1 MSTPR
6 WICKTCGWIYDESKG
21 DLDSGLAPGTRFEDI
36 PEDWSCPLCGVTKA
50 DFITLEEYAAQRA
63 ASGGSGPK
71 TRPPRAKGQ
80 VGGEDAVVIVGS
92 GIAGWTVAE
101 RLRARDP
108 ERAITLICADDGC
121 VYPKPALSMAIGQG
135 RSADDLVEQSGSD
148 KAAELGVTLQAN
160 TRVMGIKPADKR
172 LMTAKGNVK
181 YGQLVLALGASQRR
195 RAFDG
200 EAADEI
206 LRVNDLVS
214 YRKMRERLETGAQH
228 VTLIGAGLIG
238 VEFAE
243 DLHAGGHRVTLLDLG
258 EQLLGRL
265 APPPLAARLLQALKP
280 QGIDF
285 RPGVSLATL
294 ERGGATDCAGYR
306 ATLSDGATLATDL
319 VISAMG
325 LVPNIELAKK
335 AGLLVNRGIHAN
347 PADMRSSDPHI
358 FALGDC
364 AEVEGRSYFY
374 IEPIKRQAEAIAASI
389 CGENAPFECKPTAI
403 RVKTPSLAL
412 NLCPPD
418 LSVADLGH
426 WVQESEN
433 GTACRMSFLAH
444 GKAVGYA
451 LSGAEAARASELYET
466 ICRQVA
472 AN

>member
-21 DLDSGLAPGTRFEDI
+21 DPDSGLAPGTRFEDI

-50 DFITLEEYAAQRA
+50 DFITLEEYAAQR
-63 ASGGSGPK
+63 GGSSAPK
-71 TRPPRAKGQ
+71 NRPPRAKGQ

-135 RSADDLVEQSGSD
+135 RSADDLVEKSGTD

-195 RAFDG
+195 RAFEG
-200 EAADEI
+200 EAADDI
-206 LRVNDLVS
+206 LRVNDLAS
-214 YRKMRERLETGAQH
+214 YRKMRERLESGAQH

-265 APPPLAARLLQALKP
+265 APPPVATRLLDALKP

-285 RPGVSLATL
+285 RPGVSLAAL
-294 ERGGATDCAGYR
+294 DGEGGTYR
-306 ATLSDGATLATDL
+306 ATLTNGATLATNL

-335 AGLLVNRGIHAN
+335 AGLMVNRGIHAD

-358 FALGDC
+358 FAVGDC
-364 AEVEGRSYFY
+364 AEVDGRSYFY
-374 IEPIKRQAEAIAASI
+374 IEPIKCQAEAVAAAI
-389 CGENAPFECKPTAI
+389 CGERAPFECKPTAI

-426 WVQESEN
+426 WVLELEN
-433 GTACRMSFLAH
+433 GTACRMSFLTH

-451 LSGAEAARASELYET
+451 LGGAEAAHAAALYEMVCSNIAT
-466 ICRQVA
+466 LS
-472 AN
+472 